1 MFVRTLVMVAGDF
14 LSMVW
19 LIDSSWL
26 EFCLF
31 ITDCGLSMGETMSI
45 KKTKYKKWDREKRRR
60 LAEIFPSMF
69 TYCATLSHNTTDLT
83 STRIQ
88 FHFPSSVHHCEC
100 YVCCELF
107 YHDPPP
113 SQAMSQ
119 YKIVNLPVK
128 PSSLVTVKGKKIF
141 LKTYMIIFS
150 GPIGLLLNLKL

>member
-1 MFVRTLVMVAGDF
+1 MFVRTLVMVVGDF

-19 LIDSSWL
+19 LIDSFASSWM
-26 EFCLF
+26 EPSRSRSFVCSSWMMV
-31 ITDCGLSMGETMSI
+31 CI

-88 FHFPSSVHHCEC
+88 FHFPGSAHH
-100 YVCCELF
+100 CELF

-128 PSSLVTVKGKKIF
+128 PPSLVTVKGKKIF